1 MARVTLAEIQ
11 GWLDPFKLTL
21 ASIDTELLANL
32 EEETLAK
39 ISTVY
44 DTSGWTNSTNTPKL
58 IRTIISK
65 YYASWLLDRF
75 YSENQDEGNDYAKR
89 LCDNADSVVMSILNR
104 TIIIPE
110 VPSSSTSD
118 AASYYPND
126 TSSAQEPTIDNPSL
140 GGPYFSLGRSF

>member
-11 GWLDPFKLTL
+11 GWLEPVKLTL
-21 ASIDTELLANL
+21 PSIDAELLANL

-44 DTSGWTNSTNTPKL
+44 DVTGWTNSTNTPKL

-65 YYASWLLDRF
+65 YYASWIMDRF

-89 LCDNADSVVMSILNR
+89 LCDNADSIVMSILNR

-110 VPSSSTSD
+110 VPSSSVSD

-126 TSSAQEPTIDNPSL
+126 ASSAQEPTIDNPSL

>member
-11 GWLDPFKLTL
+11 GWLDPIKLTL

-32 EEETLAK
+32 EAETLAK

-44 DTSGWTNSTNTPKL
+44 DVTTWVDVASTPKL
-58 IRTIISK
+58 IRTVISK
-65 YYASWLLDRF
+65 YYASWIMDRF
-75 YSENQDEGNDYAKR
+75 YSENQDEGSDYAKR
-89 LCDNADSVVMSILNR
+89 LCDNADSVVASILNR

-110 VPSSSTSD
+110 VPEPTASE

-126 TSSAQEPTIDNPSL
+126 ASSAQTPTIDNPSL